1 MCSNFTY
8 TLSLDELVDHLRRQR
23 HMEPVD
29 EGFGRRDAPGAR
41 LRMQQRL
48 RVLYLGALCQLPIE
62 LLPLT
67 DRTADVMVNPDP
79 ADPTAATLRLPSDTL
94 RLAAIRLGGWHRDAT
109 IVAPGSPE
117 AAAQDSP
124 LARAGVY
131 APVAVALPGGL
142 LRLYPADAT
151 VASLLCVVAPAGD
164 SFLLTPQLE
173 QHILDHYD

>member
-1 MCSNFTY
+1 MCSNYSY

-29 EGFGRRDAPGAR
+29 EGVSRRDAPGAR

-48 RVLYLGALCQLPIE
+48 RALYLGALCQLPIE
-62 LLPLT
+62 QLPLT
-67 DRTADVMVNPDP
+67 DRTADVMVHPDSS
-79 ADPTAATLRLPSDTL
+79 DTTVATLRLPSDTL
-94 RLAAIRLGGWHRDAT
+94 RLASIRLGSWHRDAT
-109 IVAPGSPE
+109 IVAPCSAE

-124 LARAGVY
+124 LVRAGVY
-131 APVAVALPGGL
+131 APVAVTLPGGL
-142 LRLYPADAT
+142 LRLYPADST

-173 QHILDHYD
+173 QYILDHYD